1 MLADGPIPGLAART
15 LVSSF
20 LTGAFLAPL
29 LPSSPSLS
37 LLSSLPLLPLFSLFS
52 LFSHFSFL
60 LKLSHQHQKKAAFG
74 SCLMV
79 VELSKQ
85 LYISELSNIV
95 IRHLRAFKHCYKDI

>member
-60 LKLSHQHQKKAAFG
+60 LKLSHQHQKKAELG

-85 LYISELSNIV
+85 LYIVSFQTL
-95 IRHLRAFKHCYKDI
+95 L

>member
-60 LKLSHQHQKKAAFG
+60 LKLSHQHQKKAKNY
-74 SCLMV
+74 ST
-79 VELSKQ
+79 S
-85 LYISELSNIV
+85 
-95 IRHLRAFKHCYKDI
+95 